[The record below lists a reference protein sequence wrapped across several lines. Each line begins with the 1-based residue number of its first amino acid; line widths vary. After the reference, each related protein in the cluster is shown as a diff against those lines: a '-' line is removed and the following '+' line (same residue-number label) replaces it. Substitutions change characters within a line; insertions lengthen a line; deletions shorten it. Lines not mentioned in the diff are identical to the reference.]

1 MPAASRRELTD
12 EAQHGL
18 VYPCD
23 AVLARYHLLPRVR
36 LSVRPSVRPSVCHK
50 SKFHSKRL
58 DSSTD
63 AFLNALHFKEIHA
76 PAEMSV
82 HCGGTV
88 YRSLDLEKICH
99 ARRSSQSDKLVTVV
113 GRANLQFATIDV

>member
-12 EAQHGL
+12 EAQNGL
-18 VYPCD
+18 VYSCD

-36 LSVRPSVRPSVCHK
+36 LSVRPSVCHK

-63 AFLNALHFKEIHA
+63 AFLNALHFKEIQA
-76 PAEMSV
+76 PA
-82 HCGGTV
+82 
-88 YRSLDLEKICH
+88 
-99 ARRSSQSDKLVTVV
+99 
-113 GRANLQFATIDV
+113 